1 MDRCGFTGDA
11 VDSCHRA
18 LCPRFPPPSRA
29 TSRWT
34 GSSPVRR
41 QNGPAVPCA
50 LLVPPIR
57 RQCGRG
63 GCTAQSCITKLLRK
77 QGFAGYVWDGD
88 VRCVA
93 ANGLLE
99 LRLTWEQLSAGEPC
113 PGWVRPCQ
121 GFRIDL
127 PGLAIPFIQG
137 VATDCGSYGCEC
149 NLLRVQRGARPG
161 LFLLRGM
168 RLPVFS
174 VHRPNSWPSPGLA
187 RYRLRVRPGI
197 PSSSIFPQ
205 PSRSSWIR
213 IEVMLTT
220 KRSARPWTVG
230 WRKPVFDITPSTGAD
245 RSGQPARHAPRPC
258 RPGGRRLVRR
268 WTPEVIVNI
277 ASTWRRP
284 TGWPARRTV
293 RTATPGR
300 VARWCSPDDG
310 RRARQARRRRRAARL
325 RRGSV
330 RAPRRAGRPRRSARD
345 QVTAAGLHAA
355 VTSVSAR
362 SCQREVSG
370 MSAPCQR
377 AGGLTAA
384 CDQWLSGAVQD
395 APETP
400 TKERT

>member
-1 MDRCGFTGDA
+1 MWF
-11 VDSCHRA
+11 HR
-18 LCPRFPPPSRA
+18 
-29 TSRWT
+29 
-34 GSSPVRR
+34 
-41 QNGPAVPCA
+41 
-50 LLVPPIR
+50 
-57 RQCGRG
+57 GRG
-63 GCTAQSCITKLLRK
+63 GFLSQSPLPALSTPFARHLSLDRFVARSETEWTSCALCTPRPSYTTSVWSWWLYCSIMYYQTVTK
-77 QGFAGYVWDGD
+77 AGIRWYVWDGD

-187 RYRLRVRPGI
+187 RCRLRVRPGI

-300 VARWCSPDDG
+300 VARWCSPDD
-310 RRARQARRRRRAARL
+310 
-325 RRGSV
+325 
-330 RAPRRAGRPRRSARD
+330 
-345 QVTAAGLHAA
+345 
-355 VTSVSAR
+355 
-362 SCQREVSG
+362 
-370 MSAPCQR
+370 
-377 AGGLTAA
+377 
-384 CDQWLSGAVQD
+384 
-395 APETP
+395 
-400 TKERT
+400 